1 MFNETKMFGP
11 LQWARISRDCR
22 CGRGQTEA
30 YILEWEKMN
39 GRLVTGGHGLG
50 GLAFLQR
57 VSGTRHWRREVSA
70 GGPSKEASGPICAG
84 IDLTDGDA
92 ESQEEGPCGAGK
104 LLGGQEVE

>member
-1 MFNETKMFGP
+1 MFNETKMFRP
-11 LQWARISRDCR
+11 LQWARNSRHCR

-57 VSGTRHWRREVSA
+57 VSGTWGMA
-70 GGPSKEASGPICAG
+70 
-84 IDLTDGDA
+84 L
-92 ESQEEGPCGAGK
+92 EEGGISRRAQQ
-104 LLGGQEVE
+104 GGVRTNLCWDLFN